1 MLNIYNTVGKD
12 DSVKACRTQ

>member
-1 MLNIYNTVGKD
+1 MLNIYNTVEKD